1 MKRLALLVAVLSMS
15 LSLTPLFAPSAAD
28 ETPLAG
34 YSAASSRAERQWE
47 EKLRAIPSPDNLRAY
62 MQRLSARPHHLG
74 SPYDKDNAEWLA
86 AKFKEFGWDAH
97 IEQFDVLFPTPK
109 ERAVELVEPRNAKG
123 TGPSFIAKLQEPAL
137 AVDPTSSQQA
147 EQLPTYNAYS
157 IDGDVTAPLVYVN
170 YGIPEDYEQLARMG
184 ISVKGAIVIARYY
197 HSWRGIKPKVAAE
210 HGAIGCLIFSDPH
223 EDGYVDGDVFPAG
236 PMRPKDGVQRGS
248 VEDMPLYP
256 GDPLTPGVGATKNA
270 KRLELKDAPTLTK
283 IPVLPISYADAQPLL
298 ASLTGPV
305 VPESWRGALPI
316 TYRVGPGAGK
326 VHLKVKSNWDL
337 KPLYDVIAKIPGAVN
352 PEEWVIRGNH
362 HDAWVN
368 GAEDPVSGL
377 SAELE
382 EARAIGELV
391 KSGWKPRRTIIYC
404 AWDGE
409 EPGLLGSTE
418 WAEEHAEELRQH
430 AVAYINS
437 DSNGRGYFDMLGSH
451 TLEQFLNGIAR
462 DVQDPETKLS
472 VWKRHQLHDIATAS
486 SAEKKQEIRER
497 ADLRIAALGSGSDYT
512 TFLQHL
518 GIASLDIGFDGEDE
532 GGIYHSIYDDFYWY
546 THFSDTGFVYGR
558 ALAQAGGSAVLRLAD
573 AELLPFEFGDFAD
586 TMQTYIKELKQL
598 AQRMRDDIRER
609 DLQLEEGVFSAT
621 SDPRHP
627 TVPPAAESVPPHL
640 NFAPLDNAAEA
651 LSRSA
656 ADYRKAYAH
665 ANENGGAALAS
676 ASLADV
682 NRLLI
687 ESERRLTIP
696 EGLPNRSW
704 FKHQIY
710 APGFYTGYGVK
721 TMPAVREAIELKQW
735 KQADQSIG
743 VVARVL
749 EDEAALIS
757 TAAAKLA
764 VATTP

>member
-1 MKRLALLVAVLSMS
+1 
-15 LSLTPLFAPSAAD
+15 
-28 ETPLAG
+28 
-34 YSAASSRAERQWE
+34 
-47 EKLRAIPSPDNLRAY
+47 
-62 MQRLSARPHHLG
+62 
-74 SPYDKDNAEWLA
+74 
-86 AKFKEFGWDAH
+86 
-97 IEQFDVLFPTPK
+97 
-109 ERAVELVEPRNAKG
+109 
-123 TGPSFIAKLQEPAL
+123 
-137 AVDPTSSQQA
+137 
-147 EQLPTYNAYS
+147 
-157 IDGDVTAPLVYVN
+157 
-170 YGIPEDYEQLARMG
+170 
-184 ISVKGAIVIARYY
+184 
-197 HSWRGIKPKVAAE
+197 
-210 HGAIGCLIFSDPH
+210 
-223 EDGYVDGDVFPAG
+223 
-236 PMRPKDGVQRGS
+236 
-248 VEDMPLYP
+248 MP
-256 GDPLTPGVGATKNA
+256 
-270 KRLELKDAPTLTK
+270 
-283 IPVLPISYADAQPLL
+283 
-298 ASLTGPV
+298 
-305 VPESWRGALPI
+305 
-316 TYRVGPGAGK
+316 
-326 VHLKVKSNWDL
+326 
-337 KPLYDVIAKIPGAVN
+337 
-352 PEEWVIRGNH
+352 
-362 HDAWVN
+362 
-368 GAEDPVSGL
+368 
-377 SAELE
+377 
-382 EARAIGELV
+382 
-391 KSGWKPRRTIIYC
+391 
-404 AWDGE
+404 
-409 EPGLLGSTE
+409 
-418 WAEEHAEELRQH
+418 
-430 AVAYINS
+430 YINS

-472 VWKRHQLHDIATAS
+472 VWKRRQLHDIAHAS

-546 THFSDTGFVYGR
+546 THFSDTDFVYGR

-573 AELLPFEFGDFAD
+573 AELLPFEFGDFTD

-609 DLQLEEGVFSAT
+609 NLQLEEGVFSAT

-627 TVPPAAESVPPHL
+627 TVPPAAEAVPPVL

-651 LSRSA
+651 LSRGA

-665 ANENGGAALAS
+665 ANEHGGAALAS
-676 ASLADV
+676 ASLGEV

-735 KQADQSIG
+735 KQADQAIG

-764 VATTP
+764 GTTTH